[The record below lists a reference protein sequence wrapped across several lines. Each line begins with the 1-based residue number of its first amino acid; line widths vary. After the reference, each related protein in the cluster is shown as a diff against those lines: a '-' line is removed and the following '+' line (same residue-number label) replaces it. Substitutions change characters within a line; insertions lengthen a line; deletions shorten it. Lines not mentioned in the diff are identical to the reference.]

1 MRIND
6 TVNEPRYIRLFPSHC
21 RLSMFQI
28 VFCCLLLNK
37 LCLAGVF
44 DGYIIGGKEAQ
55 PHSRP
60 YMASLQIDGHHVC
73 GGFLVRQ
80 DFVLTAAHCYKNRP
94 LTVLLGAHNINISEK
109 SQQRIEVKKY
119 YKNPLHSLNINDFD
133 IMLLKLK
140 NHAILNRN
148 VQVLA
153 LPTAEIDIPAK
164 TMCFTAGWGIRQP
177 NGKPDKVLREVSLAV
192 QSNKECKKAWKRYF
206 NLKTMMCT
214 HFDGKKGIC
223 QGDSGGPLICKSKAQ
238 GVVAFAAPDRCDNP
252 SYPQVYM
259 NISSFLQWIHDT
271 MGNWNTGLTVVLGA
285 YNIRKREIFQQRIKV
300 KKYLQHP
307 AYSSSMY
314 DNDIMLLKLEK
325 NAVLNKNVKVLA
337 LPKEGKGVQEGTVCT
352 VSGWGTK
359 TPDRHAE
366 NILREVSL
374 IVENKTKCKQNNH
387 RLKMFWLLFLLVVP
401 ELLHP
406 AGAYDDYIIGGREA
420 KPHSRPFMASLQ
432 NNGHQHVCG
441 GFLVREDF
449 VLTAAHCFQN
459 RPLTVVLGAHNL
471 SKNEKSQ
478 QRIEVKKY
486 HKHGLNSF
494 SQFDFDIMLLKL
506 KKNATL
512 NKKVKVLGL
521 PKKEGNIPAYINC
534 STAGW
539 GMKGSNGKVQ
549 SVLQV
554 VTLTVEEDKLCKRVW
569 KIYYNKRMMCTSS
582 KWKTGICQGD
592 SGGPLICNTK
602 AQGVVAFSGQKCD
615 DPSYP
620 HVFTKIPT
628 FVKWIKEI
636 MET

>member
-1 MRIND
+1 HYLYGIN
-6 TVNEPRYIRLFPSHC
+6 VLFS
-21 RLSMFQI
+21 LT
-28 VFCCLLLNK
+28 
-37 LCLAGVF
+37 GVF

-223 QGDSGGPLICKSKAQ
+223 Q
-238 GVVAFAAPDRCDNP
+238 
-252 SYPQVYM
+252 
-259 NISSFLQWIHDT
+259 
-271 MGNWNTGLTVVLGA
+271 
-285 YNIRKREIFQQRIKV
+285 
-300 KKYLQHP
+300 
-307 AYSSSMY
+307 
-314 DNDIMLLKLEK
+314 LEK

-374 IVENKTKCKQNNH
+374 IVENKTKCKQ
-387 RLKMFWLLFLLVVP
+387 K
-401 ELLHP
+401 
-406 AGAYDDYIIGGREA
+406 Y
-420 KPHSRPFMASLQ
+420 Q
-432 NNGHQHVCG
+432 N
-441 GFLVREDF
+441 
-449 VLTAAHCFQN
+449 
-459 RPLTVVLGAHNL
+459 
-471 SKNEKSQ
+471 
-478 QRIEVKKY
+478 
-486 HKHGLNSF
+486 LNISF
-494 SQFDFDIMLLKL
+494 NSE
-506 KKNATL
+506 T
-512 NKKVKVLGL
+512 
-521 PKKEGNIPAYINC
+521 
-534 STAGW
+534 
-539 GMKGSNGKVQ
+539 
-549 SVLQV
+549 
-554 VTLTVEEDKLCKRVW
+554 
-569 KIYYNKRMMCTSS
+569 MMCIQFNGT
-582 KWKTGICQGD
+582 KGICKGD